1 MNKDHCF
8 FLKMLNDVEIK
19 DFQNIINKHSFYL
32 ENIPILELISKFY
45 PDVNIQTISREFI
58 QYVNE
63 VVGNLLES
71 KIEKQETLLKLKEA
85 M

>member
-63 VVGNLLES
+63 VV
-71 KIEKQETLLKLKEA
+71 
-85 M
+85 